1 MSVNQLICV
10 VVIATQVKNQKR
22 VFHQD
27 TNLVVIGRELHSHE
41 ASLVLVELQAV
52 PESVLLLTDFDVI
65 FAPEVA
71 GAVIDVDDVR
81 LCVVHVL
88 NVDSR
93 SSDFLGNRLLA
104 RKAWN
109 GKQVLLARQ
118 SGEGPL
124 VSVVQD
130 APARLQ
136 QGSLCVTAL

>member
-10 VVIATQVKNQKR
+10 VVIATQIKNQKR

-27 TNLVVIGRELHSHE
+27 TNLVVIGRELHRHE

-65 FAPEVA
+65 LAPEVA

-88 NVDSR
+88 NVDSW
-93 SSDFLGNRLLA
+93 SSNFLRNRLLA

-109 GKQVLLARQ
+109 GKQILLARQ
-118 SGEGPL
+118 GGESPL